1 MTHFACH
8 ARSNTFI
15 RNLGERGKE
24 EEEESEEGMRIRAAL
39 YKRGKEEKAAEKR
52 KYFTSEKF
60 GVPKVFPGKNPRLR
74 VCSVCSGNAAF
85 S

>member
-1 MTHFACH
+1 
-8 ARSNTFI
+8 
-15 RNLGERGKE
+15 
-24 EEEESEEGMRIRAAL
+24 MRIRAAL